1 MTRVGTLLLLLNIK
15 MVIKLKDN
23 EMGWACSS
31 HVMRRNACGNF
42 VMKSEGKILFGRD
55 RHRWETDVI
64 MDLKGI

>member
-1 MTRVGTLLLLLNIK
+1 

-31 HVMRRNACGNF
+31 HVMRRNACRNF